1 MFFVFAAFP
10 CFGNLKGADRKVSV
24 CGRRLPASEGQVS
37 EGSGRSG
44 PGRRCG
50 GLGDKKKEKGGAGPA
65 QGVNMQMVTRE

>member
-37 EGSGRSG
+37 RAA
-44 PGRRCG
+44 G
-50 GLGDKKKEKGGAGPA
+50 GLVLDGALEVWGIKKKEKKKKRGLPRGS
-65 QGVNMQMVTRE
+65 TCKW